1 MVHSIIEGLKDMFF
15 TFLYLCFKCIC
26 QLIDFIKDIFYML
39 CGIDPV
45 VVNGE
50 KTDLLSTLIQSDS
63 IKSAFLIIFVIGVIL
78 LFVFTSI
85 AIIKANYQEK
95 QNWGSV
101 LKKSGQSFIVSAKV
115 NMYNFTGV
123 KMYNRLP

>member
-45 VVNGE
+45 VVDGE

-85 AIIKANYQEK
+85 AIIKTN
-95 QNWGSV
+95 
-101 LKKSGQSFIVSAKV
+101 
-115 NMYNFTGV
+115 
-123 KMYNRLP
+123 